1 MIDFL
6 VSLGLASGVARGALP
21 YAATSAAHVL
31 GIALLIGPILLV
43 DLRLIGWLKG
53 LDLPALALLRR
64 TAALGLLLAMLA
76 GLLLLSAKP
85 AEYLATRSSSPSSA
99 SWLSRFSTRSPSN
112 GVCAAK
118 GSPSP
123 WRAGALLVSPRLQAG
138 SPFWRWGAGSPLASE
153 AAPGAAG
160 H

>member
-85 AEYLATRSSSPSSA
+85 AEYLG
-99 SWLSRFSTRSPSN
+99 N
-112 GVCAAK
+112 KVVIAK
-118 GSPSP
+118 LGLV
-123 WRAGALLVSPRLQAG
+123 ALALLNALAFEWRVRREGVAVAVASGGLAG
-138 SPFWRWGAGSPLASE
+138 LASL
-153 AAPGAAG
+153 AG
-160 H
+160 WIAVLALGRWIAFSQ